1 MIALGV
7 LRRRLTRKFTQKF
20 NSRGWGLD
28 SSIKYLCQERRT
40 PLNPSQTRCRRRLGC
55 TRRTRREM
63 LSSIKKTSRNSSCP
77 RRNRSNS
84 SNKVQLIFHYTVSNK
99 LYVRKLSYAH
109 PNKAET
115 VFTLFLFPLST
126 INNFRAQDS
135 KILDAKLN
143 MKMALQ
149 QIDEYVELGILPVA
163 VKKSI
168 SWYFVW

>member
-1 MIALGV
+1 M
-7 LRRRLTRKFTQKF
+7 
-20 NSRGWGLD
+20 
-28 SSIKYLCQERRT
+28 
-40 PLNPSQTRCRRRLGC
+40 
-55 TRRTRREM
+55 
-63 LSSIKKTSRNSSCP
+63 
-77 RRNRSNS
+77 
-84 SNKVQLIFHYTVSNK
+84 
-99 LYVRKLSYAH
+99 YVRKLSYAH